1 VFAAFWP
8 TLVRLPRD
16 VFEVSLIAVEDPRA
30 RFNHSFL
37 DEQARVDTVVRVGR
51 EDGWI
56 HSARRDIAKLDVDL
70 LVFLDHSMT
79 DRIHKLALSRLAPVQ
94 AATYGHPVSTGLPRS
109 IQDYYI
115 SWESVELPLPQSQE
129 FYSEELVLLPGNVMD
144 SYVEPRTRDGVSLET
159 RQRFSQFTRQGFV
172 DAVNNI
178 LPHSAINARWYT
190 CMHTAYKRHPAFD
203 AILLQIQE
211 RDPSAHIILLQEPT
225 EHQQIVV
232 RRFENIRADLSRIH
246 FLPLLTHHFL
256 MALYSLTDVVLDSVF
271 HGGGTTSREVLE
283 VGGPIVTLP
292 MHVCGSRPT
301 LAYYKL
307 MGGFDELVANSPAE
321 CALLLCRCM
330 ALAPCRDLGAGPMAF
345 DVLLL
350 WAGTLRSLCESRCRV
365 PSTSSGFELASRMPR
380 AFCFGIRAR
389 FVRGRI
395 CCSA

>member
-1 VFAAFWP
+1 
-8 TLVRLPRD
+8 
-16 VFEVSLIAVEDPRA
+16 
-30 RFNHSFL
+30 
-37 DEQARVDTVVRVGR
+37 
-51 EDGWI
+51 
-56 HSARRDIAKLDVDL
+56 
-70 LVFLDHSMT
+70 
-79 DRIHKLALSRLAPVQ
+79 
-94 AATYGHPVSTGLPRS
+94 
-109 IQDYYI
+109 
-115 SWESVELPLPQSQE
+115 
-129 FYSEELVLLPGNVMD
+129 MD

-330 ALAPCRDLGAGPMAF
+330 ALAPCRDLGAGPIAF
-345 DVLLL
+345 DVLIL